1 MAFRFETLLRIR
13 KNHEDQLQK
22 DFAQAQTHYLAQEER
37 LNFMQDV
44 GKNSSV
50 EVTEKMDKGIDIN
63 TLNLYDHFFNAL
75 DSQQARQKQI
85 IFEVATHVEAKRQ
98 DLIEAVKNRQTLEV
112 LKERDLMAE
121 KKKREKQEI
130 ALLDEVGSILWRNQP
145 R

>member
-22 DFAQAQTHYLAQEER
+22 DFAQAQTHFLAQEDR
-37 LNFMQDV
+37 LRFMRDV
-44 GKNSSV
+44 ENKSSL
-50 EVTEKMDKGIDIN
+50 EVTQKMDKGVNIN
-63 TLNLYDHFFNAL
+63 TLILYDHFFNAL
-75 DSQQARQKQI
+75 DSQKARQNQI
-85 IFEVATHVEAKRQ
+85 ISEVAAHVETKRKA
-98 DLIEAVKNRQTLEV
+98 LVEAVKNRQTLEV

-130 ALLDEVGSILWRNQP
+130 ALLDEVGSILWRNNP